1 MTFRSNYQRTVDT
14 GPPRTNSGLTG
25 LGAVGGP
32 RGVGAG
38 ALRVIVEF
46 LTAYDSGALE
56 ELEGRLADLDKFEN
70 KTASTRSR
78 AIREEAAARG
88 QITRIQKLQNA
99 LTTDQTKALQK
110 IINLEK
116 QRQQALRIG
125 GNRSTDASGN
135 PVISDE
141 RRASA
146 LKEAADLQQEILTS
160 SRALQQVTGLTKGE
174 VTQLVNAERNVE
186 NAKRRQAAAAS
197 AVLAADR
204 RLNASA
210 KERLSVEA
218 QITAFRNRAGAA
230 VSKLGSL
237 ALGAV
242 GGLVGGAVV
251 GLAFTAVQAGLEA
264 LGGVI
269 QGILDPAKKAR
280 EELEGVAS
288 AIQSIAEREGI
299 SALEAS
305 KERLKEL
312 GAAAGELNPEL
323 LESVVITQNLIEK
336 NKELAATLEVL
347 KQHESLANEALKERI
362 RLTAQAIG
370 QSLEGPFG
378 ISDQASVQRI
388 AAAAQGDTSIRL
400 DAQEQEILAAVLKDV
415 ESAANGAANGA
426 ARAAAE
432 ERALANAAAFAATQN
447 DNLARALG
455 NARDAAMGGIQA
467 SFDTMGPTQGAQQ
480 AAAIQAQMDAQA
492 EASARRAYGESLAAN
507 AMERSNLLLQQQLQ
521 LTNSV
526 VNAQQY
532 AGEQRLIA
540 IQHNISMLQN
550 STSAEERQLEALNS
564 QISAVQRLHRA
575 QERREQQQLRAI
587 DKNLR
592 ALQKADKIADEA
604 DQERL
609 AALDEQIEALN
620 EQGDAQDR
628 VNKLLDLQYRASQVL
643 KRQQGESI
651 GDFLNR
657 RAQEN
662 REILAGFSALN
673 RESQVAKL
681 QAERKALSD
690 TIEAE
695 NERREAIIERV
706 QADREALQERFEIA
720 REERQLHME
729 ALQAQQEQLQAVAER
744 RQKERQMAIQAMQEE
759 AQRVQ
764 TEIALRQ
771 NAEQRKAI
779 IEQEA
784 ERQRQRRQQEAL
796 RRAQERDRAET
807 ESRRNAMAAQ
817 ERAVADAYN
826 RMERYSSDSY
836 INQLNSAVRFANTL
850 EQLNQVAGGIAGAQL
865 ARAHMQA
872 LLEGGQV
879 SAALALP
886 YIARLDA
893 LIQFYFRKKAAAMSQ
908 VPSTRNPVPLAEG
921 GVFQLNNAMNNP
933 FGANIR
939 TGEQG
944 PEIGVVLSNKVT
956 QALRDARGPV
966 PDQTF
971 IINRSDDPW
980 RDKHRFARVARDAI
994 SEALGG

>member
-1 MTFRSNYQRTVDT
+1 MTFRQNYQRTVDT

-70 KTASTRSR
+70 KTASTRTR

-88 QITRIQKLQNA
+88 QITRIQKLQA
-99 LTTDQTKALQK
+99 TLTTDQTKALQK

-125 GNRSTDASGN
+125 GNRATDASGA
-135 PVISDE
+135 PVVSDE
-141 RRASA
+141 RRTAA

-160 SRALQQVTGLTKGE
+160 SRALQQVTGLTRGE
-174 VTQLVNAERNVE
+174 ITQLVNGERNIE
-186 NAKRRQAAAAS
+186 NAKKRQAAAAA
-197 AVLAADR
+197 AVLGADR

-210 KERLSVEA
+210 KERLGVEA
-218 QITAFRNRAGAA
+218 QIAQFRNRAGAA
-230 VSKLGSL
+230 VGKLGSL

-288 AIQSIAEREGI
+288 AIQSIAEKEGI
-299 SALEAS
+299 SALAAS
-305 KERLKEL
+305 KEQLKEL
-312 GAAAGELNPEL
+312 GVAAGELNPEL

-336 NKELAATLEVL
+336 NKELAAVLEVL
-347 KQHESLANEALKERI
+347 KQAQNLESEALKERI
-362 RLTAQAIG
+362 RLTAQAMGMDLGEAGVSRILG
-370 QSLEGPFG
+370 AANPDLVANPVTAEQLGTNE
-378 ISDQASVQRI
+378 QR
-388 AAAAQGDTSIRL
+388 
-400 DAQEQEILAAVLKDV
+400 ILAAVLRDV

-426 ARAAAE
+426 AAAAAAD
-432 ERALANAAAFAATQN
+432 RRLADAAAFAATQN
-447 DNLARALG
+447 DALARALG
-455 NARDAAMGGIQA
+455 NARDAAMGGIQT
-467 SFDTMGPTQGAQQ
+467 SFESMGPTSGAQQ

-507 AMERSNLLLQQQLQ
+507 ATERSNLLLQQQLQ

-532 AGEQRLIA
+532 AGEQRLMA

-592 ALQKADKIADEA
+592 ALQKADKVADEA

-609 AALDEQIEALN
+609 AALDKQIEALN

-628 VNKLLDLQYRASQVL
+628 VNKLLDLQYRASQTL
-643 KRQQGESI
+643 KRQEGESI

-662 REILAGFSALN
+662 REILAGFAALS

-681 QAERKALSD
+681 QEERKALSD

-764 TEIALRQ
+764 TEIALRK
-771 NAEQRKAI
+771 NAEDRKAI

-784 ERQRQRRQQEAL
+784 ERQRQRRMQEAL

-807 ESRRNAMAAQ
+807 ASRRDAMAAQ
-817 ERAVADAYN
+817 ERAVADAYD

-886 YIARLDA
+886 YIARLDR
-893 LIQFYFRKKAAAMSQ
+893 LIQFYFRKKSAAMSQ
-908 VPSTRNPVPLAEG
+908 IPSTRAPVPMAEG
-921 GVFQLNNAMNNP
+921 GVFRLNNGMNNP

-939 TGEQG
+939 TGESG
-944 PEIGVVLSNKVT
+944 DEIGVVLSNKVT
-956 QALRDARGPV
+956 QALRDSRGPA

-980 RDKHRFARVARDAI
+980 RDKQRFGRVVKDAV